1 MLNPVFVSANYFLKE
16 QFSGGQRPNLSEFIN
31 GRSFLKWEV
40 KKMDHSHLDWMSQD
54 VEFWDRDEN
63 FLKLSEGVKKSRLWM
78 IPVKKSV
85 LVPGFAAAVRRGRD
99 RHQCDLACDCNRKA
113 SHVMTPY
120 PCSRAKPLGHV
131 PRPRPTCWP
140 PTSSSLQSRRAW
152 RTGRTLGAPSRR
164 VRGRTASHSYSRC
177 EVWN

>member
-54 VEFWDRDEN
+54 VEFWDQDEN

-85 LVPGFAAAVRRGRD
+85 RSETRFHQTLLLVHELNLLCLGIKRGSFDKKAWVSIFLAISYQRLSFLKVGHACFFSIKRD
-99 RHQCDLACDCNRKA
+99 QF
-113 SHVMTPY
+113 
-120 PCSRAKPLGHV
+120 
-131 PRPRPTCWP
+131 
-140 PTSSSLQSRRAW
+140 SLQNQ
-152 RTGRTLGAPSRR
+152 LLLK
-164 VRGRTASHSYSRC
+164 
-177 EVWN
+177 